1 MINSLVP
8 ACTIIGM
15 SVRWLLLWTFL
26 LAGCATG
33 SHLLPVESA
42 DVEATLQI
50 TSVDGEV
57 VLVPPNDDDVSTFST
72 SPSPT
77 TPATT
82 PPPMLATAYGRVL
95 TSIGQ
100 PLLGVTVEVGDGIDV
115 TDENG
120 WFLIESAPEG
130 LMTLTRPA
138 WTSIETQWS
147 GGVTLL
153 AMEPFIVRGIRANRT
168 VFIEARWDNILSLA
182 DQSTVN
188 TLVFDTKD
196 ESGQVLYQS
205 SVPLASEIGA
215 INVLYD
221 PGERIAEARAHGLYT
236 ITRIVTFE
244 DNVWSRSGDARIV
257 GSWID
262 ARDELNWDY
271 PIALAVEA
279 CELGFDEIQF
289 DYVRFPAGTTGGELN
304 RREGLTQEI
313 RLGAIASFLEAARAA
328 IRPLGCAVSADVFA
342 IVMSSPNDQGIGQRP
357 EELSEH
363 LDAISPMIYPSHYGD
378 GWLGFADPNEHN
390 AEVTADALDDGAPR
404 LAEGTLMRPWLQAFF
419 YNASEVLEVSTKR
432 KHVEWGGCCGMPTAT
447 TSWHGY
453 RRSPRSHLTRPP
465 PRKRPDPQCSG
476 VRSDGRLAGVEKPLY
491 RDGDIG

>member
-1 MINSLVP
+1 MVP
-8 ACTIIGM
+8 HR
-15 SVRWLLLWTFL
+15 VR
-26 LAGCATG
+26 AGR
-33 SHLLPVESA
+33 A
-42 DVEATLQI
+42 DDAHA
-50 TSVDGEV
+50 S
-57 VLVPPNDDDVSTFST
+57 
-72 SPSPT
+72 
-77 TPATT
+77 
-82 PPPMLATAYGRVL
+82 
-95 TSIGQ
+95 
-100 PLLGVTVEVGDGIDV
+100 
-115 TDENG
+115 
-120 WFLIESAPEG
+120 G
-130 LMTLTRPA
+130 LDLDRDTMVR
-138 WTSIETQWS
+138 
-147 GGVTLL
+147 GVTLL

-196 ESGQVLYQS
+196 ESGQVLYLS

-342 IVMSSPNDQGIGQRP
+342 VVMSSPNDQGIGQRP

-404 LAEGTLMRPWLQAFF
+404 LAEGTLMRPC
-419 YNASEVLEVSTKR
+419 
-432 KHVEWGGCCGMPTAT
+432 GC
-447 TSWHGY
+447 
-453 RRSPRSHLTRPP
+453 RRSSTTPARCSRYQRSGSTW
-465 PRKRPDPQCSG
+465 SG
-476 VRSDGRLAGVEKPLY
+476 VDVVECQRQLRAGMATAAP
-491 RDGDIG
+491 RGAI